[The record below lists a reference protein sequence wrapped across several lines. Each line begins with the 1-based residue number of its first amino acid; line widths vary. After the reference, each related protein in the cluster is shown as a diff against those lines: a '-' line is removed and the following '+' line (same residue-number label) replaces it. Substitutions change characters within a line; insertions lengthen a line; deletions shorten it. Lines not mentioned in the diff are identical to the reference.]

1 MTTPFEVYGHSF
13 EQGDLTLPSVW
24 ESLATNFSADTTL
37 IILAAIK
44 RQLGDA
50 VDVFEANMR
59 ITHNICRAIERCP
72 IQRIIFVSS
81 AAVYGEDVQHDVI
94 TEETPLCP
102 RTYYGLA
109 KFNAE
114 WLLREAVEA
123 GGASSLCII
132 RPPTIYGPGDT
143 SLSYGAPLF
152 IDRILK
158 NENIVLWGDGSEL
171 REFVFIDDAARAI
184 TAIAA
189 SDFEGVVNLASGL
202 SYTFQDCLDFIR
214 GAASGELS
222 VESRPRSKEKV
233 DHRFD
238 NSCFRKILPHFDFTP
253 LRDGVEE
260 LYKSAQIQRRN
271 RNEAAAK

>member
-1 MTTPFEVYGHSF
+1 MPSFEAYGHSF
-13 EQGDLTLPSVW
+13 EQGDLTLPSVPA
-24 ESLATNFSADTTL
+24 SLASDFSADTTL

-50 VDVFEANMR
+50 VDAFELNMR
-59 ITHNICRAIERCP
+59 IIHNICRAIRRRP
-72 IQRIIFVSS
+72 IQRIVFVSS

-114 WLLREAVEA
+114 WLLREVVEA
-123 GGASSLCII
+123 GGAKSLCII

-143 SLSYGAPLF
+143 SLSYGVPLF
-152 IDRILK
+152 IDKTLK
-158 NENIVLWGDGSEL
+158 NESIVFWGDGSEL

-184 TAIAA
+184 ASIAA
-189 SDFEGVVNLASGL
+189 SNFEGVVNLASGV
-202 SYTFQDCLDFIR
+202 SHTFQDGLDFVR
-214 GAASGELS
+214 EAAGVELS

-238 NSCFRKILPHFDFTP
+238 NSCFRNILPHFAFTP
-253 LRDGVEE
+253 LRDGVEK
-260 LYKSAQIQRRN
+260 LYESAQIQGRN